1 MTYNMLFDNNRK
13 EETMWIRMACWVQ
26 ENQMNLMPSFKPQFD
41 RDKKKRE
48 VFSCTFRQHFFGPSA
63 PLAPDL
69 VSTNRAKISFYQKGL
84 GKGTKRAKMV
94 FLDQTASVLST
105 KKVTERMRGVFK
117 INGIA
122 AVSSNIKLVMY
133 R

>member
-1 MTYNMLFDNNRK
+1 MLGSRESD
-13 EETMWIRMACWVQ
+13 E
-26 ENQMNLMPSFKPQFD
+26 FKPQFD
-41 RDKKKRE
+41 RDKKKKME

>member
-1 MTYNMLFDNNRK
+1 MGSRESD
-13 EETMWIRMACWVQ
+13 E
-26 ENQMNLMPSFKPQFD
+26 FKPQFD
-41 RDKKKRE
+41 RDKKKKME

-117 INGIA
+117 INEIA
-122 AVSSNIKLVMY
+122 AVSPNIKIGNVSLVIVW